1 MSASP
6 PPPEPTQPPRALGIW
21 PLSFVVVHL
30 ALRVHAGH
38 PEDALWLCHVADLL
52 LAIGLLARLPR
63 VWAIGALWIVWG
75 TPLWLLD
82 VLGGG
87 TFRPTSLGTHLGA
100 CAVALFA
107 ARRGTFPRGTH
118 WRAIL
123 GVWTLLAVTRLLAPA
138 DGNLNL
144 AFRVQE
150 GWTDRFSSYPPY
162 FVFVSA
168 VCWTVF
174 FATERGLVRAGGS
187 SLSSGT

>member
-1 MSASP
+1 MSST
-6 PPPEPTQPPRALGIW
+6 PEPLAPPTPPRVLGVW
-21 PLSFVVVHL
+21 PLAFVGVHL

-52 LAIGLLARLPR
+52 LAVGLLAGLPR
-63 VWAIGALWIVWG
+63 VWAVGSLWIVWG

-82 VLGGG
+82 VFGGG

-100 CAVALFA
+100 CVVALIA
-107 ARRGTFPRGTH
+107 ARRGVFPRGTH

-123 GVWTLLAVTRLLAPA
+123 GVWALLALTRLLVPA

-150 GWTDRFSSYPPY
+150 GWTAQFSSYPRY
-162 FVFVSA
+162 FAFVSA
-168 VCWTVF
+168 VCWVVF
-174 FATERGLVRAGGS
+174 FATEQGLVRLGRSTS
-187 SLSSGT
+187 SSRH